1 MKIRILKKEKID
13 ERFQINP
20 KMSSQYMLDNLFN
33 PNSKDSILNKKLVFY
48 DFETNG
54 FLPDAY
60 VHQIAALEFDL
71 SDAIKKIFNGEDYD
85 LPQAATD
92 GLVVKAKFDVDDF
105 RDKDERTID
114 ERGKLRANLFTRKS
128 SKIDMAPFLAGRNRI
143 SVKKET
149 NLYMSP
155 EDVDVTIGCVLARD
169 ESARQDLGSKINLM
183 LDFLNRDEVGL
194 SDNLKTFI
202 ATCLNS
208 DIAADGQTTY
218 TIKNPSFLVDG
229 RELSA
234 SADDFFSDLYALCR
248 TLSSSP
254 YGYPSRRGGLR
265 YKTTKEIKDKLKGYK
280 TGPFA
285 FTYGENKTFTHYDD
299 FPLEK
304 YEDLQFTVNDQLPNE
319 KQGINAFL
327 DYLIGLG
334 KNKYILVGHNIKSFD
349 NTVIM
354 QRGELN
360 GVSKRKLSFFQDS
373 YALDTLTLM
382 NLYKKQI
389 AFFNSLSNEIEA
401 ELQISDK
408 SKDVASRATQN
419 AQTLIAKY
427 ETLKAKLEGLMKLH
441 DATKDFEQTHTADD
455 DCEKLAQVTVPTILE
470 LYEMQQA
477 FREITEMLDLNPYK
491 TDKPGA
497 RTFQSGGNIQPA
509 QIAKTISSKIKG
521 DVLQQGSLTEED
533 ALMLSN
539 KEDVKKAVSDVIYA
553 FCKDLV
559 EYQIENSTLET
570 REEITHSLS
579 NLKTKK
585 VNDLFIPWLAKEKED
600 LAPQTFDGNEFQP
613 VDPASLADLD
623 IPDMQRVDESKS
635 LKVNIVK

>member
-48 DFETNG
+48 DLETNG

-389 AFFNSLSNEIEA
+389 AFFFSFLNEIDA
-401 ELQISDK
+401 EPQITDK
-408 SKDVASRATQN
+408 SLDVASSATQFAQALN
-419 AQTLIAKY
+419 A
-427 ETLKAKLEGLMKLH
+427 
-441 DATKDFEQTHTADD
+441 
-455 DCEKLAQVTVPTILE
+455 
-470 LYEMQQA
+470 
-477 FREITEMLDLNPYK
+477 
-491 TDKPGA
+491 
-497 RTFQSGGNIQPA
+497 
-509 QIAKTISSKIKG
+509 SS
-521 DVLQQGSLTEED
+521 
-533 ALMLSN
+533 
-539 KEDVKKAVSDVIYA
+539 
-553 FCKDLV
+553 
-559 EYQIENSTLET
+559 
-570 REEITHSLS
+570 
-579 NLKTKK
+579 
-585 VNDLFIPWLAKEKED
+585 
-600 LAPQTFDGNEFQP
+600 
-613 VDPASLADLD
+613 
-623 IPDMQRVDESKS
+623 
-635 LKVNIVK
+635 